1 MRNLDWQN
9 CQKVQWRIWG
19 SFPCEL
25 NHDTASFIRSQEMYY
40 KSYKV
45 ITYVVDSKTCYMR
58 RQWPWKKTWWLVPTG
73 IPLTMKYCLLNSSRR
88 MSTIYCI
95 DWRINC
101 APRPTEGT
109 SIFRLIWTS
118 FSGLVIWK
126 YLFFVSVYFHF
137 CFHKLLVTPTLL
149 NY

>member
-1 MRNLDWQN
+1 MRNLDLQN
-9 CQKVQWRIWG
+9 CQKVPWRIWG

-58 RQWPWKKTWWLVPTG
+58 RQWPWKKLDDLCQQEFPSRW
-73 IPLTMKYCLLNSSRR
+73 NRR
-88 MSTIYCI
+88 MSTIYCT

-118 FSGLVIWK
+118 FSRLVIWK